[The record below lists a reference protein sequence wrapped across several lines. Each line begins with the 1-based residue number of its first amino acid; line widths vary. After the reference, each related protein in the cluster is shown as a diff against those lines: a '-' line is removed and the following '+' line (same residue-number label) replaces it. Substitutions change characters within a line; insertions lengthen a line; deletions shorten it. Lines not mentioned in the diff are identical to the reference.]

1 MKTHTASP
9 SSWEFYTNSLKQSL
23 GRALTQK
30 ECSKAMQAY
39 INSVPWHDVAKE
51 LEVKGNE

>member
-23 GRALTQK
+23 GRPLTQK
-30 ECSKAMQAY
+30 ECSKAMQKY
-39 INSVPWHDVAKE
+39 INSVPWQDVAKE
-51 LEVKGNE
+51 LEGKL